1 MRWSG
6 FYFSWLIQFFK
17 MPRGSNWPPWWFYC
31 EYHDS
36 FRSKPLM
43 LVFKIQYPSLTIAVF
58 CGGAVSLTVKHVV
71 HRWVT
76 LLSWHNYWTFP
87 VDDSQPKQRC
97 TFFLTVWQIHL
108 IFKFGT
114 LCSLQKIQWST
125 FFWRTVLMLTD
136 TNKPQQTWW
145 KLFGLSF
152 CFSIILAGSTLSVAI
167 PLLNCIKL
175 HCFKSLHCSGSSCT
189 VERPLRHTTII
200 SVLLLEVINQ

>member
-1 MRWSG
+1 MSFYSAHPKIQYLISKSILSKSGNMRWLG

-87 VDDSQPKQRC
+87 VDDSQPKAAVHIFLNRLTDPSDIQIWH
-97 TFFLTVWQIHL
+97 TVQSPKNSAVYIFLTYCFNVDRYKQTTTNMMKVI
-108 IFKFGT
+108 
-114 LCSLQKIQWST
+114 WS
-125 FFWRTVLMLTD
+125 
-136 TNKPQQTWW
+136 
-145 KLFGLSF
+145 
-152 CFSIILAGSTLSVAI
+152 
-167 PLLNCIKL
+167 
-175 HCFKSLHCSGSSCT
+175 
-189 VERPLRHTTII
+189 
-200 SVLLLEVINQ
+200 